1 MSISIWRPSRTFRLH
16 LLAIGFYGLLAF
28 IILYTIIFNSG
39 VQVPGFDYFNYNW
52 NFWWIRHALSTPGL
66 NVYLNDFVMAPHVS
80 NFGYHALTAFWYPVW
95 ALIEPLAGTLN
106 AMTFIIFL
114 MCFLNGYALFVL
126 LLREGAAPALALL
139 GGAMLQASPVSRYF
153 YYNNHINLG
162 DWFWLPVSIL
172 LWQQIIGTAGQ
183 GRWVRSLVWGGVLGL
198 ALWGIGHTDLQ
209 FPIFVAF
216 WLVPYALW
224 TLWKLFRSAY
234 NDPNISTFRSRYST
248 LGIIFFASLLA
259 LIIGVSLLWFAGP
272 LPYMR
277 NFTGALAPG
286 PVEDRPGI
294 PFPRGYLSLD
304 PVWWWWNTPTLGGSV
319 TILLIISLVVSFVI
333 LRRHAK
339 NKTPTV
345 TDSNGVGRWFWMLV
359 LIPPLLLSMGPNIT
373 VFGVSIPM
381 PFRILHAIT
390 AGNFRMPW
398 RLAPIFVAAAAV
410 FIAQTWTPILF
421 SVRSTIS
428 ENTVRI
434 NPVRGRA
441 LRMFALVVVILLT
454 ALDIRLY
461 QTAPLEAAMQPY
473 QFYSEI
479 GREQGTPYD
488 DEVVLEV
495 PTGAGTG
502 EILIGD
508 TRPIQ
513 YQFYGMTHHKRML
526 NGFISRTPVENFWPI
541 RYDDPLLAWLGQRRF
556 LEVDTDTAELRQ
568 IIKDWPVGYIVV
580 HQDDVG
586 RNGPTPQEI
595 IGYLNSVPDLVCPVW
610 VERDAVVYRTYWH
623 PDGCPSRTPAETE
636 TGVYHIDI
644 GSSGDEK
651 YIGWGWHWPELVG
664 LDTTWRWTGE
674 YPQTKLYVDLPAGAY
689 QVSLAAQAFWE
700 ARTIKLLVND
710 VPLSVVSSAAQ
721 SATDTQSVVQ
731 PKSLQTF
738 TFTLPADVVGQGK
751 HLTLTLDYDAVIV
764 PKNVG
769 QSEDPRKLAV
779 AVDWVE
785 FRKQ

>member
-1 MSISIWRPSRTFRLH
+1 MSITSSRPSRTFRLH
-16 LLAIGFYGLLAF
+16 LLAIGFYALLAF
-28 IILYTIIFNSG
+28 IILYAIIFNNG

-52 NFWWIRHALSTPGL
+52 NFWWMRHALTTPGL
-66 NVYLNDFVMAPHVS
+66 NIYLNNFVMAPHVS
-80 NFGYHALTAFWYPVW
+80 NFGYHALTAFWFPVW
-95 ALIEPLAGTLN
+95 ALIEPLAGTLT
-106 AMTFIIFL
+106 AMTLIIFL
-114 MCFLNGYALFVL
+114 MCFLNGYMLFVL

-172 LWQQIIGTAGQ
+172 LWQQIIGAARQ
-183 GRWVRSLVWGGVLGL
+183 GWLSRSLLWGTVLGI

-224 TLWKLFRSAY
+224 TLWKIFRL
-234 NDPNISTFRSRYST
+234 PTGSRYT
-248 LGIIFFASLLA
+248 VLGTIFISSMLA
-259 LIIGVSLLWFAGP
+259 LIIGGGLLWFAGP

-277 NFTGALAPG
+277 SFTGALAPG

-319 TILLIISLVVSFVI
+319 AALLIISLIVSFI
-333 LRRHAK
+333 RTRRAD
-339 NKTPTV
+339 TQVSST
-345 TDSNGVGRWFWMLV
+345 TDTNQVGRWFWFLV

-373 VFGVSIPM
+373 IFGISIPM
-381 PFRILHAIT
+381 PFRILHAVT

-398 RLAPIFVAAAAV
+398 RLAPIFVAASAV

-421 SVRSTIS
+421 AARLSADRKPLTSVKRKAFRT
-428 ENTVRI
+428 
-434 NPVRGRA
+434 
-441 LRMFALVVVILLT
+441 LALVVVILLT
-454 ALDIRLY
+454 ALDIRIY
-461 QTAPLEAAMQPY
+461 QTGPLEPVLQPY
-473 QFYSEI
+473 QFYTDI
-479 GREQGTPYD
+479 GNEQGKPYD
-488 DEVVLEV
+488 DEVILEA

-502 EILIGD
+502 EILVGD

-513 YQFYGMTHHKRML
+513 YQFYGMIHHKRML

-556 LEVDTDTAELRQ
+556 LETDKAEPELRQ

-595 IGYLNSVPDLVCPVW
+595 IGYLNSLPDLVCPVW

-623 PDGCPSRTPAETE
+623 PDGCPPRTPPQTE

-644 GSSGDEK
+644 GSSGDERF
-651 YIGWGWHWPELVG
+651 IGWGWHWPELVG
-664 LDTTWRWTGE
+664 ADTTWRWTGE
-674 YPQTKLYVDLPAGAY
+674 YPQTKLYVDLPIGAY
-689 QVSLAAQAFWE
+689 QVSLAAQAFWKP
-700 ARTIKLLVND
+700 RQIRLLVND
-710 VPLSVVSSAAQ
+710 VPLTVVSSTNQ
-721 SATDTQSVVQ
+721 SASNTQVVVM
-731 PKSLQTF
+731 PDSLQQF
-738 TFTLPADVVGQGK
+738 MFTLPSNLVREGK
-751 HLTLTLDYDAVIV
+751 HLTFTLDYDAVVV
-764 PKNVG
+764 PKEVG

>member
-1 MSISIWRPSRTFRLH
+1 MSISSSRLSRTFRLH
-16 LLAIGFYGLLAF
+16 LLAIGFYALLAF
-28 IILYTIIFNSG
+28 IILNAIIFNTG

-52 NFWWIRHALSTPGL
+52 NFWWMRHALSTPGL

-80 NFGYHALTAFWYPVW
+80 NFGYHALTAFWFPVW
-95 ALIEPLAGTLN
+95 MLIEPLAGTLT
-106 AMTFIIFL
+106 AMTVIIYL
-114 MCFLNGYALFVL
+114 MCFLNGYILFVL
-126 LLREGAAPALALL
+126 LHREGAAPALALL

-162 DWFWLPVSIL
+162 DWFWLPLTIL
-172 LWQQIIGTAGQ
+172 LWQRIIHAAQQ
-183 GRWVRSLVWGGVLGL
+183 GRWTRSLLWGGVLGI

-224 TLWKLFRSAY
+224 TLWKIFRS
-234 NDPNISTFRSRYST
+234 SSGSRYSVLMT
-248 LGIIFFASLLA
+248 IFVSSALA
-259 LIIGVSLLWFAGP
+259 LIIGASLLWFAGP

-277 NFTGALAPG
+277 SFTGALAPG

-319 TILLIISLVVSFVI
+319 IILLIISLVVSFI
-333 LRRHAK
+333 LLRRRAK
-339 NKTPTV
+339 NGVPNTV
-345 TDSNGVGRWFWMLV
+345 HSNRVGRWFWLLV

-373 VFGVSIPM
+373 LFGVSIPM
-381 PFRILHAIT
+381 PFRILHAVT

-410 FIAQTWTPILF
+410 FIALTWTPILF
-421 SVRSTIS
+421 PTRSKASDNSI
-428 ENTVRI
+428 
-434 NPVRGRA
+434 PVKLRPGRA
-441 LRMFALVVVILLT
+441 LRTWALAVVILLA
-454 ALDIRLY
+454 ALDIRIY
-461 QTAPLEAAMQPY
+461 QTGPLEPVLQPY
-473 QFYSEI
+473 QFYTDI
-479 GREQGTPYD
+479 GREQGKPYD
-488 DEVVLEV
+488 DEVILEV

-502 EILIGD
+502 EILVGD

-556 LEVDTDTAELRQ
+556 LEPDKAELELRQ

-580 HQDDVG
+580 HQDDIG

-595 IGYLNSVPDLVCPVW
+595 IGYFNSLPDLVCPVW

-623 PDGCPSRTPAETE
+623 PDGCPTRTPPQTE
-636 TGVYHIDI
+636 AGAYRIDI
-644 GSSGDEK
+644 GSSGDERF
-651 YIGWGWHWPELVG
+651 IGWGWHWPELVG
-664 LDTTWRWTGE
+664 GDTTWRWIGE
-674 YPQTKLYVDLPAGAY
+674 YPQTKLYVDLPPGDY
-689 QVSLAAQAFWE
+689 RVSLTAQAFGE
-700 ARTIKLLVND
+700 PRQIRLLVND
-710 VPLSVVSSAAQ
+710 VPLSFVSTTGESSPDAQ
-721 SATDTQSVVQ
+721 NTVPPD
-731 PKSLQTF
+731 SLHQF
-738 TFTLPADVVGQGK
+738 TFDLPANLVGQGR
-751 HLTLTLDYDAVIV
+751 HLTLTLDYDAVVV
-764 PKNVG
+764 PKDIG
-769 QSEDPRKLAV
+769 QSDDPRKLAV

-785 FRKQ
+785 FQKQ

>member
-1 MSISIWRPSRTFRLH
+1 MSILSSRSSHPLRLH
-16 LLAIGFYGLLAF
+16 LLAIGFYALLAF
-28 IILYTIIFNSG
+28 IILSAIIFNNG
-39 VQVPGFDYFNYNW
+39 VLVPGFDYFNYNW
-52 NFWWIRHALSTPGL
+52 NFWWIRHAITTPGL
-66 NVYLNDFVMAPHVS
+66 NVYLNNFVMAPHVS
-80 NFGYHALTAFWYPVW
+80 NFGYHALTAFWFPVW
-95 ALIEPLAGTLN
+95 ALIEPLAGTLT
-106 AMTFIIFL
+106 AMTVIIFL

-126 LLREGAAPALALL
+126 LRREGAAPALALL
-139 GGAMLQASPVSRYF
+139 GGAILQASPVSRYF

-172 LWQQIIGTAGQ
+172 LWQQIIRGAEQ
-183 GRWVRSLVWGGVLGL
+183 GKWTKALVWGGVLGM

-224 TLWKLFRSAY
+224 TLWKLVRTATVKRQY
-234 NDPNISTFRSRYST
+234 TPLI
-248 LGIIFFASLLA
+248 LVVVASGLA
-259 LIIGVSLLWFAGP
+259 LVIGAGLLWFAGP

-277 NFTGALAPG
+277 SFKGELAPG

-319 TILLIISLVVSFVI
+319 TILLIVSLVASVI
-333 LRRHAK
+333 MWRRA
-339 NKTPTV
+339 NATSPE
-345 TDSNGVGRWFWMLV
+345 VGNSKSVGHWFWLLV

-398 RLAPIFVAAAAV
+398 RLAPIFVAASAV
-410 FIAQTWTPILF
+410 FIAKTWTSILYSKRLRSADVPN
-421 SVRSTIS
+421 SVKQ
-428 ENTVRI
+428 
-434 NPVRGRA
+434 GKA
-441 LRMFALVVVILLT
+441 LKTFALVVVILL
-454 ALDIRLY
+454 AVLDIRLY
-461 QTAPLEAAMQPY
+461 QTAPLEPVLQPY
-473 QFYSEI
+473 QFYSDI
-479 GREQGTPYD
+479 GKEKGKHYD

-513 YQFYGMTHHKRML
+513 YQFYGMVHQKRML

-556 LEVDTDTAELRQ
+556 VEAVTDEAELRQ
-568 IIKDWPVGYIVV
+568 IIKDWPIGYIVV

-595 IGYLNSVPDLVCPVW
+595 IGYLNSLPELVCPVW

-623 PDGCPSRTPAETE
+623 PDGCPARTPPQTD
-636 TGVYHIDI
+636 TGAYRIDI

-651 YIGWGWHWPELVG
+651 FIGWGWHWPELVG
-664 LDTTWRWTGE
+664 ADTTWRWTGE
-674 YPQTKLYVDLPAGAY
+674 YPQTELYVDLPAGAY

-700 ARTIKLLVND
+700 PRKIRLLVND
-710 VPLSVVSSAAQ
+710 VPLSLVSTAPSDNHAL
-721 SATDTQSVVQ
+721 VQ
-731 PKSLQTF
+731 PNSLQIF
-738 TFTLPADVVGQGK
+738 TFALPAEVVGQGK

-764 PKNVG
+764 PKEVG
-769 QSEDPRKLAV
+769 QSEDPRKLAI

-785 FRKQ
+785 FKKQ